1 MKTLTYYSISLLL
14 AAMLLTS
21 FTNKGNN
28 KVTYVIIETKF
39 GPIKAML
46 YNETPKHRDNFI
58 KLVNE
63 GFYDSLLFHRVIKNF
78 MIQGGD
84 PGSKN
89 APANKP
95 LGSGGPGYKIDAE
108 FVDGLFHKKGALAA
122 AREGDQVNPEKQS
135 SGSQFYIVMGQ
146 IINNEMLAN
155 FEEQINFPKR
165 RQLVFDYVDKPEN
178 AAIKT
183 LADSLQ
189 RAQKFDEINQLFGN
203 IAQQLEPEYQ
213 KLDLFHFTP
222 QMIEAYTTVGG
233 TPHLDNQYT
242 VFGQVVEGLNIID
255 SIANVKTNRADRPID
270 DIIMKIKI
278 VK

>member
-122 AREGDQVNPEKQS
+122 AREGDQVNPDKQS

-146 IINNEMLAN
+146 VINHESLVN

>member
-58 KLVNE
+58 KLVND

-108 FVDGLFHKKGALAA
+108 FVNGLFHKKGALAA
-122 AREGDQVNPEKQS
+122 AREGDQVNPDKQS

-146 IINNEMLAN
+146 VINHESLVN

-189 RAQKFDEINQLFGN
+189 RAQKFDELNQLFGN

-213 KLDLFHFTP
+213 KLDLFNFTP